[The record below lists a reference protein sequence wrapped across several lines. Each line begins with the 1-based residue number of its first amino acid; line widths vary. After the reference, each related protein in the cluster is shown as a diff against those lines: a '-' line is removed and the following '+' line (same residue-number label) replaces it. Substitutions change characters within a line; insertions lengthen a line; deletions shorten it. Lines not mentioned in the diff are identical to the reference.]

1 MKRCVINSFIS
12 ALACLASFAC
22 PTASAQFARS
32 ATGDAQVADASLA
45 DADSV
50 WMLDECINYALKN
63 NITLKQNVNN
73 YLSGLEDTQQA
84 KAALF
89 PTLSFSTTQGVTNRP
104 FTENQ
109 NTVVGSQ
116 VYSTSKNSYTGN
128 YNLGANVTLFS
139 GSSLRTAIKQS
150 KLQNS
155 IDSLSI
161 ETSKKDLVI
170 SIIQAYMQCLYAKEA
185 ISVAQSTAESAK
197 ASLDR
202 AKELKEAGEL
212 SKVDVAQLESQYA
225 SDSYQVVT
233 AKTSLDNYK
242 LQLKQLLELGINDEI
257 DVSEPGT
264 EESDVLALLPAK
276 QEVFSNAMEAMPE
289 VKQAMLNVDAANL
302 SIKQAKS
309 GYSPTLSANAAV
321 GSTNVSGAGTSMAEQ
336 IKNNMNESLGL
347 TLSIPIFHPVAK
359 LLFLGGMHVK
369 ESERMTDNR
378 PCLPVRD
385 FDQVQTLI
393 DLRCFFFLIQLFG
406 QLPNQP
412 DHFLVRIN
420 KRFSRIFTLCHR
432 PANRPNQPDDSHQ
445 VIQMPMGYK
454 DMPDVH
460 PVIAGRSDL
469 MHDGISSAAIRQEQL
484 TVIVQQKACIVTL
497 GHQCAAGPEHR
508 QSDVFLHGIHS
519 NCKISL
525 PAGVHYS
532 SNSLKS
538 Q

>member
-185 ISVAQSTAESAK
+185 ISVAQSAAESAK

-202 AKELKEAGEL
+202 AKELKDAGEL

-302 SIKQAKS
+302 SIKRAKS

-347 TLSIPIFHPVAK
+347 TLSIPIFQGRKTKTAVNKAK
-359 LLFLGGMHVK
+359 IAADNAVLSQQSTEKALLK
-369 ESERMTDNR
+369 EIEDTYLNAVSYQAQYLSAKEQASYAQQSYELTSESFQVGKKNTVELITAENSMTSAKQQVLQSKYMALMNLSLLDIYQGKYDIDN
-378 PCLPVRD
+378 
-385 FDQVQTLI
+385 
-393 DLRCFFFLIQLFG
+393 
-406 QLPNQP
+406 
-412 DHFLVRIN
+412 
-420 KRFSRIFTLCHR
+420 K
-432 PANRPNQPDDSHQ
+432 
-445 VIQMPMGYK
+445 
-454 DMPDVH
+454 
-460 PVIAGRSDL
+460 
-469 MHDGISSAAIRQEQL
+469 
-484 TVIVQQKACIVTL
+484 
-497 GHQCAAGPEHR
+497 
-508 QSDVFLHGIHS
+508 
-519 NCKISL
+519 
-525 PAGVHYS
+525 
-532 SNSLKS
+532 
-538 Q
+538 

>member
-22 PTASAQFARS
+22 PTASAQFVRS
-32 ATGDAQVADASLA
+32 ATGATQVA

-50 WMLDECINYALKN
+50 WTLDECIDYALKN
-63 NITLKQNVNN
+63 NITLKQNENN

-104 FTENQ
+104 Q

-185 ISVAQSTAESAK
+185 ISVAQSAAESAK

-202 AKELKEAGEL
+202 AKELKDAGEL

-347 TLSIPIFHPVAK
+347 TLSIPIFQGRKTKTAVNKAK
-359 LLFLGGMHVK
+359 IATANAVLSQQSTEKALLK
-369 ESERMTDNR
+369 EIEDTYLNAVSYQAQYLSAKEQASYAQQSYELTSESFQVGKKNTVELITAENSMTSAKQ
-378 PCLPVRD
+378 
-385 FDQVQTLI
+385 QVLQSKYMALMNLSLLDI
-393 DLRCFFFLIQLFG
+393 YQGKYDIE
-406 QLPNQP
+406 
-412 DHFLVRIN
+412 N
-420 KRFSRIFTLCHR
+420 K
-432 PANRPNQPDDSHQ
+432 
-445 VIQMPMGYK
+445 
-454 DMPDVH
+454 
-460 PVIAGRSDL
+460 
-469 MHDGISSAAIRQEQL
+469 
-484 TVIVQQKACIVTL
+484 
-497 GHQCAAGPEHR
+497 
-508 QSDVFLHGIHS
+508 
-519 NCKISL
+519 
-525 PAGVHYS
+525 
-532 SNSLKS
+532 
-538 Q
+538 